1 MDGLSLMDQLDLLRQ
16 DVNDI
21 HGQVKRDKI
30 DKEEMWLMI
39 RATTLDDWGK
49 YQLRTSRDIR
59 NTVVHGGSILTDIQV
74 TKSFDTVESCER
86 VTVWKNAFQRSV
98 WNTLWRSG
106 EVEIPEKMLH
116 VLNKRA
122 SAFHLI
128 SWKND
133 EKRCRDIILFADLI
147 ILDWRNGAS
156 LFEDKSITLLRF
168 NAIERLAGSLATW
181 LGRSQSSCWRWG
193 DQLYVFTL
201 SLFIFFWV

>member
-1 MDGLSLMDQLDLLRQ
+1 MDGLSLMDQLVLMRQ

-39 RATTLDDWGK
+39 HEFSSDDWD
-49 YQLRTSRDIR
+49 RWEFSDIPRYFR

-106 EVEIPEKMLH
+106 ENEIPEKMLH

-147 ILDWRNGAS
+147 ILD
-156 LFEDKSITLLRF
+156 
-168 NAIERLAGSLATW
+168 
-181 LGRSQSSCWRWG
+181 
-193 DQLYVFTL
+193 
-201 SLFIFFWV
+201 